1 MEISGGID
9 ICQMS
14 FPTGA
19 TAILLL
25 VCMLSTF
32 SANCPNNIVLFACCV
47 LTGFLGRIAQCN
59 LPPIFGACNCNDG
72 WRLMSSAGR
81 SVSPCLQYN
90 VQRLGKDRFRF
101 ISPYTTAR
109 LNKRQK
115 IFFHTDIVL
124 HSANTSEIQA
134 TKKPHNYHKIAVW
147 QKDDRIRKSPL
158 KFCVYYYSELEGD
171 CQASIITELW
181 RLSVVFCVTLW
192 HMRNSVWFCTR
203 SEWACSPIGR
213 PPTSPIHSVRYCIGC
228 RPAAFP

>member
-25 VCMLSTF
+25 VCMLSLF
-32 SANCPNNIVLFACCV
+32 STNCPNNIVLFACCG
-47 LTGFLGRIAQCN
+47 LTGFLGRI
-59 LPPIFGACNCNDG
+59 
-72 WRLMSSAGR
+72 
-81 SVSPCLQYN
+81 SPCFQYS
-90 VQRLGKDRFRF
+90 VQSLGRDRFRF

-109 LNKRQK
+109 LDKRQK
-115 IFFHTDIVL
+115 IFSHTDIVL
-124 HSANTSEIQA
+124 HSANTSEIPA

-171 CQASIITELW
+171 CQASIITELC
-181 RLSVVFCVTLW
+181 RLSVVFCVTLSL
-192 HMRNSVWFCTR
+192 N
-203 SEWACSPIGR
+203 CSLSLCKHAIINHPRFYQIFVQLIR
-213 PPTSPIHSVRYCIGC
+213 VIRKIRFH
-228 RPAAFP
+228 F